1 MADDLSSNK
10 VIRDLMDR
18 VRRLEVA
25 TPLYSA
31 SVTDGRL
38 RFIGGLLRVDSGGRV
53 EIVGTLEI
61 DGTTDITGP
70 TTVTGT
76 FTVEGPLTVE
86 GPWSLDGDGDITGDV
101 SVTGDVDVESGGR
114 VVVHGG
120 GGNVVLDSS
129 FSSPRVQ
136 MGSAQIDGGDSSF
149 TFGVGTTTIY
159 FLDQTIRIASMP
171 TITGVTPN
179 VYADGLGKLYRVI

>member
-10 VIRDLMDR
+10 VIRELKDR
-18 VRRLEVA
+18 VRRLEVG
-25 TPLYSA
+25 TPLYST
-31 SVTDGRL
+31 SVTEGRL

-61 DGTTDITGP
+61 DGTTDINGP

-76 FTVEGPLTVE
+76 FTVEGP
-86 GPWSLDGDGDITGDV
+86 WSLEGNGDITGDV

-120 GGNVVLDSS
+120 GGDVILDSS
-129 FSSPRVQ
+129 FASPRVQ
-136 MGSAQIDGGDSSF
+136 MGSAQIDGGSSSF
-149 TFGVGTTTIY
+149 TFTVGTTTIY

-179 VYADGLGKLYRVI
+179 LYADGLGKLYRVI